1 MLGSWGMIFHAPAVA
16 TLFLQVKNMDQSQK
30 NAPSVRR
37 SYMAKYII
45 HEEKQIPTCTIC
57 GRPIPKFAPKDVEI
71 DMDEIRHCYFCGSP
85 MERFYY
91 PKGE

>member
-1 MLGSWGMIFHAPAVA
+1 
-16 TLFLQVKNMDQSQK
+16 
-30 NAPSVRR
+30 
-37 SYMAKYII
+37 MAKYII
-45 HEEKQIPTCTIC
+45 HKEKQIPTCTIC

-71 DMDEIRHCYFCGSP
+71 DMDEIKHCYFCSSP

>member
-1 MLGSWGMIFHAPAVA
+1 
-16 TLFLQVKNMDQSQK
+16 
-30 NAPSVRR
+30 
-37 SYMAKYII
+37 MAKYII

-71 DMDEIRHCYFCGSP
+71 DIDEIRHCYFCGSP